1 MWERKKCITLRI
13 MFYILYGICWLFLK
27 FSFTRAVSLK
37 FESFNIKGSQL
48 HKVCLLY
55 PRKIVNLRKF
65 KFKIFIHI
73 TWKFVEIM
81 TPKFIQWQKKCI
93 EKIRIGY
100 NNYFGN
106 WEHTPVWAIWPIG
119 LFIKGSELFYK
130 SVRNVRIILCQ
141 LIRITEFRL

>member
-1 MWERKKCITLRI
+1 MHALRYNSCLKTAVTEIQIFLRKLFRVNQLYIYSIWHPNQCEKREKKKEKVHNFTYYVLYSLRY
-13 MFYILYGICWLFLK
+13 MGLFLK
-27 FSFTRAVSLK
+27 FSFARAVSLK

-81 TPKFIQWQKKCI
+81 TPKFIQWQKKMYR
-93 EKIRIGY
+93 K
-100 NNYFGN
+100 N
-106 WEHTPVWAIWPIG
+106 
-119 LFIKGSELFYK
+119 
-130 SVRNVRIILCQ
+130 
-141 LIRITEFRL
+141 